1 MVEVERID
9 LAKRKMVSE
18 KVAYCEDNSF
28 GLWLK
33 TFIIFVTNSY
43 PRERQGKDLGLS
55 LSVVE

>member
-43 PRERQGKDLGLS
+43 KGKTR
-55 LSVVE
+55 